1 MSPRPVVFLPAT
13 AVLAPLTKRY
23 RHVLWRFAHRV
34 RSFDA
39 GNLRQRRFPADV
51 KKAPLERYF
60 FSNGSGDLIEPY
72 RAIAAVLDWGRTGV
86 SFDCARVELGENVG
100 DVVGHLRRKQPVVRE
115 HLQCRYMRRPPHAV
129 RLGPVPYDHA
139 IRPPG
144 GGHLSRR
151 DRNHRLVEQ
160 TAAAALFMAS
170 RTAAA
175 TFFRNSTAPITASS
189 RNSMR
194 ARTSSSAVT
203 APPRQARACGGP
215 SLPVAG

>member
-1 MSPRPVVFLPAT
+1 M
-13 AVLAPLTKRY
+13 
-23 RHVLWRFAHRV
+23 
-34 RSFDA
+34 
-39 GNLRQRRFPADV
+39 RQRRFPADV

-160 TAAAALFMAS
+160 NRRRRPVHGVAHGGGDFLSELYCTHHRIES
-170 RTAAA
+170 RLDEGARVVLGGHSAAA
-175 TFFRNSTAPITASS
+175 TGAGLRRAFAAGRRVTTLAGVAGPSVSAADTASAHFAATS
-189 RNSMR
+189 IFS
-194 ARTSSSAVT
+194 AR
-203 APPRQARACGGP
+203 
-215 SLPVAG
+215 